1 MRDRRSCSIPLP
13 LNATLDTLCR
23 GVEEVGQLE
32 NTEKDGECTSLKASF
47 LLWLLTLSSS
57 LEGCQHSCKKQ

>member
-1 MRDRRSCSIPLP
+1 
-13 LNATLDTLCR
+13 
-23 GVEEVGQLE
+23 VEDVGQLE
-32 NTEKDGECTSLKASF
+32 NTEKDGACTSLNASF